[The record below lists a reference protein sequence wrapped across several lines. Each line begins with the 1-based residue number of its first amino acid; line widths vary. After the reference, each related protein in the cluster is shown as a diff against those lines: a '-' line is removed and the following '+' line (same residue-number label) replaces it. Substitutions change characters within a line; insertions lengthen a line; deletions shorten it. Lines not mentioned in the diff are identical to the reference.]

1 MPTTDFFSGPGFE
14 PEDVPVKKTSPAQQP
29 VEKQPADDEP
39 FAGMQKLDFDFLG
52 GDDPA
57 VPGETD
63 PGDPFDDF
71 SFQRPAAPARPAQ
84 PARPAP
90 FVFDEEPAPAPF
102 SGVPETRITPAA
114 SASLGGTDDAP
125 VRPVSPAQAAPKA
138 APFVFDF
145 DDAPVE
151 RPASRTAASAA
162 PSGEAAF
169 DFSIPEEKPAP
180 APAATPLDGYA
191 PLSLDFLDDAEPIA
205 AVPPAA
211 PAAVKPVEPP
221 RPAQPAPKAAP
232 FVFDFDDA
240 PVERPASRTAAS
252 AVPSGEAA
260 FDFGILEEKPARPA
274 PASAAAPLD
283 GYTPLPLDILDD
295 AEPVAAVPPAA
306 PAAVKPAEPP
316 RPAQPAPKAAP
327 FVFDFDDAPVERP
340 ASRTAAS
347 AVPSGEA
354 AFDFGILEEKPARPA
369 PASAAAPLD
378 GYTPLPR
385 DILDDAKPVA
395 AVPPAA
401 PAAVK
406 PAEPPRSAEP
416 VPKAAPFVFDFD
428 DAPVERPASRPGQP
442 GSTASPL
449 YSAADAPTV
458 AFTPAALQADAPTT
472 AFTPVKSDAPAPAA
486 APQPAPPKMAAQPAP
501 AARAARMA
509 KEKDIGAAV
518 FSALVAD
525 DDVPPAPAVPP
536 ASGGEELRPSGW
548 PAATPR
554 PANAPRTPRPINWH
568 APVSPT
574 QRPAPPPAQAPQP
587 PAAETPLDFDF
598 EGAQPFDLFDDVP
611 QSGYTAPQ
619 ETDQAFPDL
628 YDRDPE
634 EAEPAPRAPQ
644 RRTRTGGG
652 SGSGGGRPPRR
663 STGTA
668 RRGIPNKTIFAW
680 AGIVLIALL
689 IILYF
694 VFFGGKDGDVAP
706 GISGSVPSSTS
717 QPADSTPPD
726 ASSAAPVETIPRDE
740 WYMVLANRS
749 SVLPGDFTVAETA
762 TVGEA
767 VIDARIAE
775 ALRQRVND
783 AAAAGVKLKPT
794 NGYRSIAR
802 QQELWDARVKTLME
816 GGLSQADAE
825 TKAIDYTSAPGTS
838 DHNTGLGLD
847 IVSEDHPAK
856 DAGFAETAAAQWLAE
871 HAADYGFILR
881 YPSDKTEATGM
892 DYEPWHYRYVGS
904 EQAHKIKESGLCLE
918 EYLAQ

>member
-71 SFQRPAAPARPAQ
+71 SFQRPAAPAGPAQ

-162 PSGEAAF
+162 PSGEAVF
-169 DFSIPEEKPAP
+169 DFGIPEEKPAP

-295 AEPVAAVPPAA
+295 A
-306 PAAVKPAEPP
+306 
-316 RPAQPAPKAAP
+316 
-327 FVFDFDDAPVERP
+327 
-340 ASRTAAS
+340 
-347 AVPSGEA
+347 
-354 AFDFGILEEKPARPA
+354 
-369 PASAAAPLD
+369 
-378 GYTPLPR
+378 
-385 DILDDAKPVA
+385 KPVA

-472 AFTPVKSDAPAPAA
+472 AFTPVKPDAPAPAA

-568 APVSPT
+568 APVSPA
-574 QRPAPPPAQAPQP
+574 QRPAPAPARPAPPPAQAPQP

-652 SGSGGGRPPRR
+652 SGSGGGRPPCR

-706 GISGSVPSSTS
+706 GTSGSVPSSTS

-767 VIDARIAE
+767 VVDARIAE
-775 ALRQRVND
+775 ALRQMVND

>member
-71 SFQRPAAPARPAQ
+71 SFQRPAAPAGPAQ

-169 DFSIPEEKPAP
+169 DFGIPEEKPAP
-180 APAATPLDGYA
+180 APAAAPLDGYA

-295 AEPVAAVPPAA
+295 A
-306 PAAVKPAEPP
+306 
-316 RPAQPAPKAAP
+316 
-327 FVFDFDDAPVERP
+327 
-340 ASRTAAS
+340 
-347 AVPSGEA
+347 
-354 AFDFGILEEKPARPA
+354 
-369 PASAAAPLD
+369 
-378 GYTPLPR
+378 
-385 DILDDAKPVA
+385 KPVA

-472 AFTPVKSDAPAPAA
+472 AFTPVKPDAPAPAV

-568 APVSPT
+568 APVSPA
-574 QRPAPPPAQAPQP
+574 QRPAPAPARPAPPPAQAPQP

-706 GISGSVPSSTS
+706 GTSGSVPSSTS

-767 VIDARIAE
+767 VVDARIAE
-775 ALRQRVND
+775 ALRQMVND

>member
-71 SFQRPAAPARPAQ
+71 SFQRPAAPAGPAQ

-162 PSGEAAF
+162 PSEEAVF
-169 DFSIPEEKPAP
+169 DFGIPEEKPAP
-180 APAATPLDGYA
+180 APAAAPLDGYA

-232 FVFDFDDA
+232 FVFDFDDS

-283 GYTPLPLDILDD
+283 GYTPLPL
-295 AEPVAAVPPAA
+295 
-306 PAAVKPAEPP
+306 
-316 RPAQPAPKAAP
+316 
-327 FVFDFDDAPVERP
+327 
-340 ASRTAAS
+340 
-347 AVPSGEA
+347 
-354 AFDFGILEEKPARPA
+354 
-369 PASAAAPLD
+369 
-378 GYTPLPR
+378 

-472 AFTPVKSDAPAPAA
+472 AFTPVKPDAPAPAA

-568 APVSPT
+568 APVSPA
-574 QRPAPPPAQAPQP
+574 QRPAPAPARPAPPPAQAPQP

-634 EAEPAPRAPQ
+634 EAEPASRAPQ

-706 GISGSVPSSTS
+706 GTSGSVPSSTS

-767 VIDARIAE
+767 VVDARIAE
-775 ALRQRVND
+775 ALRQMVND

>member
-71 SFQRPAAPARPAQ
+71 SFQRPAAPAGPAQ

-162 PSGEAAF
+162 PSGEAVF
-169 DFSIPEEKPAP
+169 DFGIPEEKPAP
-180 APAATPLDGYA
+180 APAAAPLDGYA

-295 AEPVAAVPPAA
+295 A
-306 PAAVKPAEPP
+306 
-316 RPAQPAPKAAP
+316 
-327 FVFDFDDAPVERP
+327 
-340 ASRTAAS
+340 
-347 AVPSGEA
+347 
-354 AFDFGILEEKPARPA
+354 
-369 PASAAAPLD
+369 
-378 GYTPLPR
+378 
-385 DILDDAKPVA
+385 KPVA

-472 AFTPVKSDAPAPAA
+472 AFTPVKPDAPAPAA
-486 APQPAPPKMAAQPAP
+486 APQPAPPKMVAQPAP

-568 APVSPT
+568 APVSPA
-574 QRPAPPPAQAPQP
+574 QRPAPAPARPAPPPAQAPQP

-652 SGSGGGRPPRR
+652 SGSGGGRPPCR

-706 GISGSVPSSTS
+706 GTSGSVPSSTS

-767 VIDARIAE
+767 VVDARIAE
-775 ALRQRVND
+775 ALRQMVND

>member
-71 SFQRPAAPARPAQ
+71 SFQRPAAPAGPAQ

-169 DFSIPEEKPAP
+169 DFGIPEEKPAP
-180 APAATPLDGYA
+180 APAAAPLDGYA

-295 AEPVAAVPPAA
+295 A
-306 PAAVKPAEPP
+306 
-316 RPAQPAPKAAP
+316 
-327 FVFDFDDAPVERP
+327 
-340 ASRTAAS
+340 
-347 AVPSGEA
+347 
-354 AFDFGILEEKPARPA
+354 
-369 PASAAAPLD
+369 
-378 GYTPLPR
+378 
-385 DILDDAKPVA
+385 KPVA

-472 AFTPVKSDAPAPAA
+472 AFTPVKPDAPAPAA

-568 APVSPT
+568 APVSPA
-574 QRPAPPPAQAPQP
+574 QRPAPAPARPAPPPAQAPQP

-619 ETDQAFPDL
+619 EADPAFPDL

-706 GISGSVPSSTS
+706 GTSGSVPSSTS

-767 VIDARIAE
+767 VVDARIAE
-775 ALRQRVND
+775 ALRQMVND

>member
-71 SFQRPAAPARPAQ
+71 SFQRPAAPAGPAQ

-162 PSGEAAF
+162 PSEEAVF
-169 DFSIPEEKPAP
+169 DFGIPEEKPAP
-180 APAATPLDGYA
+180 APAAAPLDGYA

-295 AEPVAAVPPAA
+295 AE
-306 PAAVKPAEPP
+306 
-316 RPAQPAPKAAP
+316 
-327 FVFDFDDAPVERP
+327 
-340 ASRTAAS
+340 
-347 AVPSGEA
+347 
-354 AFDFGILEEKPARPA
+354 
-369 PASAAAPLD
+369 
-378 GYTPLPR
+378 
-385 DILDDAKPVA
+385 PVA

-568 APVSPT
+568 APVSPA
-574 QRPAPPPAQAPQP
+574 QRPAPAPARPAPPPAQAPQP

-706 GISGSVPSSTS
+706 GTSGSVPSSTS

-775 ALRQRVND
+775 ALRQMVND
-783 AAAAGVKLKPT
+783 AAATGVKLKPT

>member
-71 SFQRPAAPARPAQ
+71 SFQRPAAPAGPAQ

-145 DDAPVE
+145 DDAPVD

-162 PSGEAAF
+162 PSGEAVF
-169 DFSIPEEKPAP
+169 DFGILEEKPAP

-295 AEPVAAVPPAA
+295 A
-306 PAAVKPAEPP
+306 
-316 RPAQPAPKAAP
+316 
-327 FVFDFDDAPVERP
+327 
-340 ASRTAAS
+340 
-347 AVPSGEA
+347 
-354 AFDFGILEEKPARPA
+354 
-369 PASAAAPLD
+369 
-378 GYTPLPR
+378 
-385 DILDDAKPVA
+385 KPVA

-472 AFTPVKSDAPAPAA
+472 AFTPVKPDAPAPAA

-568 APVSPT
+568 APVSPA
-574 QRPAPPPAQAPQP
+574 QRPAPAPARPAPPPAQAPQP

-634 EAEPAPRAPQ
+634 EAEPASRAPQ

-706 GISGSVPSSTS
+706 GTSGSVPSSTS

-767 VIDARIAE
+767 VVDARIAE
-775 ALRQRVND
+775 ALRQMVND

>member
-71 SFQRPAAPARPAQ
+71 SFQRPAAPAGPAQ

-162 PSGEAAF
+162 PSEEAVF
-169 DFSIPEEKPAP
+169 DFGIPEEKPAP
-180 APAATPLDGYA
+180 APAAAPLDGYA

-283 GYTPLPLDILDD
+283 GYTPLPL
-295 AEPVAAVPPAA
+295 
-306 PAAVKPAEPP
+306 
-316 RPAQPAPKAAP
+316 
-327 FVFDFDDAPVERP
+327 
-340 ASRTAAS
+340 
-347 AVPSGEA
+347 
-354 AFDFGILEEKPARPA
+354 
-369 PASAAAPLD
+369 
-378 GYTPLPR
+378 

-568 APVSPT
+568 APVSPA
-574 QRPAPPPAQAPQP
+574 QRPAPAPARPAPPPAQAPQP

-706 GISGSVPSSTS
+706 GTSGSVPSSTS

-767 VIDARIAE
+767 VVDARIAE
-775 ALRQRVND
+775 ALRQMVND
-783 AAAAGVKLKPT
+783 AAATGVKLKPT

>member
-71 SFQRPAAPARPAQ
+71 SFQRPAAPAGPAQ

-169 DFSIPEEKPAP
+169 DFGIPEEKPAP
-180 APAATPLDGYA
+180 APAAAPLDGYA

-295 AEPVAAVPPAA
+295 A
-306 PAAVKPAEPP
+306 
-316 RPAQPAPKAAP
+316 
-327 FVFDFDDAPVERP
+327 
-340 ASRTAAS
+340 
-347 AVPSGEA
+347 
-354 AFDFGILEEKPARPA
+354 
-369 PASAAAPLD
+369 
-378 GYTPLPR
+378 
-385 DILDDAKPVA
+385 KPVA

-472 AFTPVKSDAPAPAA
+472 AFTPVKPDAPAPAV

-568 APVSPT
+568 APVSPA
-574 QRPAPPPAQAPQP
+574 QRPAPAPARPAPPPAQAPQP

-706 GISGSVPSSTS
+706 GTSGSVPSSTS

-767 VIDARIAE
+767 VVDARIAE
-775 ALRQRVND
+775 ALRQMVND

-881 YPSDKTEATGM
+881 YPSDKTEASGM

>member
-71 SFQRPAAPARPAQ
+71 SFQRPAAPAGPAQ

-162 PSGEAAF
+162 PSGEAVF
-169 DFSIPEEKPAP
+169 DFGIPEEKPAP
-180 APAATPLDGYA
+180 APAAAPLDGYA

-316 RPAQPAPKAAP
+316 R
-327 FVFDFDDAPVERP
+327 
-340 ASRTAAS
+340 
-347 AVPSGEA
+347 
-354 AFDFGILEEKPARPA
+354 
-369 PASAAAPLD
+369 
-378 GYTPLPR
+378 
-385 DILDDAKPVA
+385 
-395 AVPPAA
+395 
-401 PAAVK
+401 
-406 PAEPPRSAEP
+406 SAEP

-501 AARAARMA
+501 AARAARME

-574 QRPAPPPAQAPQP
+574 QRPAPAPARPAPPPAQEPQP

-619 ETDQAFPDL
+619 EADPAFPDL

-775 ALRQRVND
+775 ALRQMVND
-783 AAAAGVKLKPT
+783 AAATGVKLKPT

>member
-151 RPASRTAASAA
+151 RPASRTAASA
-162 PSGEAAF
+162 
-169 DFSIPEEKPAP
+169 
-180 APAATPLDGYA
+180 
-191 PLSLDFLDDAEPIA
+191 
-205 AVPPAA
+205 
-211 PAAVKPVEPP
+211 
-221 RPAQPAPKAAP
+221 
-232 FVFDFDDA
+232 
-240 PVERPASRTAAS
+240 
-252 AVPSGEAA
+252 VPSGEAA

-295 AEPVAAVPPAA
+295 A
-306 PAAVKPAEPP
+306 
-316 RPAQPAPKAAP
+316 
-327 FVFDFDDAPVERP
+327 
-340 ASRTAAS
+340 
-347 AVPSGEA
+347 
-354 AFDFGILEEKPARPA
+354 
-369 PASAAAPLD
+369 
-378 GYTPLPR
+378 
-385 DILDDAKPVA
+385 KPVA

-416 VPKAAPFVFDFD
+416 VPKAVPFVFDFD
-428 DAPVERPASRPGQP
+428 DAPVERPASRLGQP

-472 AFTPVKSDAPAPAA
+472 AFTPVKPDAPAPAA

-568 APVSPT
+568 APVSPA
-574 QRPAPPPAQAPQP
+574 QRPAPAPARPAPPPAQEPQP

-619 ETDQAFPDL
+619 EADPAFPDL

-767 VIDARIAE
+767 VVDARIAE
-775 ALRQRVND
+775 ALRQMVND

>member
-71 SFQRPAAPARPAQ
+71 SFQRPAAPAGPAQ

-162 PSGEAAF
+162 PSGEAVF
-169 DFSIPEEKPAP
+169 DFGIPEEKPAP

-295 AEPVAAVPPAA
+295 A
-306 PAAVKPAEPP
+306 
-316 RPAQPAPKAAP
+316 
-327 FVFDFDDAPVERP
+327 
-340 ASRTAAS
+340 
-347 AVPSGEA
+347 
-354 AFDFGILEEKPARPA
+354 
-369 PASAAAPLD
+369 
-378 GYTPLPR
+378 
-385 DILDDAKPVA
+385 KPVA

-472 AFTPVKSDAPAPAA
+472 SFTPVKPDAPAPAA

-574 QRPAPPPAQAPQP
+574 QRPAPAPARPAPPPAQEPQP

-619 ETDQAFPDL
+619 EADPAFPDL

-767 VIDARIAE
+767 VVDARIAE
-775 ALRQRVND
+775 ALRQMVND
-783 AAAAGVKLKPT
+783 AAATGVKLKPT

>member
-71 SFQRPAAPARPAQ
+71 SFQRPAAPAGPAQ

-162 PSGEAAF
+162 PSGEAVF
-169 DFSIPEEKPAP
+169 DFGILEEKPAP
-180 APAATPLDGYA
+180 APAAAPLDGYA

-295 AEPVAAVPPAA
+295 A
-306 PAAVKPAEPP
+306 
-316 RPAQPAPKAAP
+316 
-327 FVFDFDDAPVERP
+327 
-340 ASRTAAS
+340 
-347 AVPSGEA
+347 
-354 AFDFGILEEKPARPA
+354 
-369 PASAAAPLD
+369 
-378 GYTPLPR
+378 
-385 DILDDAKPVA
+385 KPVA

-472 AFTPVKSDAPAPAA
+472 AFTPVKPDAPAPAA

-568 APVSPT
+568 APVSPA
-574 QRPAPPPAQAPQP
+574 QRPAPAPARPAPPPAQAPQP

-619 ETDQAFPDL
+619 EADPAFPDL

-706 GISGSVPSSTS
+706 GTSGSVPSSTS

-767 VIDARIAE
+767 VVDARIAE
-775 ALRQRVND
+775 ALRQMVND

>member
-71 SFQRPAAPARPAQ
+71 SFQRPAAPAGPAQ

-169 DFSIPEEKPAP
+169 DFGIPEEKPAP

-295 AEPVAAVPPAA
+295 A
-306 PAAVKPAEPP
+306 
-316 RPAQPAPKAAP
+316 
-327 FVFDFDDAPVERP
+327 
-340 ASRTAAS
+340 
-347 AVPSGEA
+347 
-354 AFDFGILEEKPARPA
+354 
-369 PASAAAPLD
+369 
-378 GYTPLPR
+378 
-385 DILDDAKPVA
+385 KPVA

-472 AFTPVKSDAPAPAA
+472 AFTPVKPDAPAPAA

-568 APVSPT
+568 APVSPA
-574 QRPAPPPAQAPQP
+574 QRPAPAPARPAPPPAQAPQP

-628 YDRDPE
+628 YDQDPE

-706 GISGSVPSSTS
+706 GTSGSVPSSTS

-767 VIDARIAE
+767 VVDARIAE
-775 ALRQRVND
+775 ALRQMVND

>member
-71 SFQRPAAPARPAQ
+71 SFQRPAAPAGPAQ

-162 PSGEAAF
+162 PSGEAVF
-169 DFSIPEEKPAP
+169 DFGIPEEKPAP
-180 APAATPLDGYA
+180 APAAAPLDGYA

-295 AEPVAAVPPAA
+295 A
-306 PAAVKPAEPP
+306 
-316 RPAQPAPKAAP
+316 
-327 FVFDFDDAPVERP
+327 
-340 ASRTAAS
+340 
-347 AVPSGEA
+347 
-354 AFDFGILEEKPARPA
+354 
-369 PASAAAPLD
+369 
-378 GYTPLPR
+378 
-385 DILDDAKPVA
+385 KPVA

-472 AFTPVKSDAPAPAA
+472 AFTPVKPDAPAPAV

-568 APVSPT
+568 APVSPA
-574 QRPAPPPAQAPQP
+574 QRPAPAPARPAPPPAQAPQP

-619 ETDQAFPDL
+619 EADPAFPDL

-767 VIDARIAE
+767 VVDARIAE
-775 ALRQRVND
+775 ALRQMVND
-783 AAAAGVKLKPT
+783 AAATGVKLKPT

>member
-71 SFQRPAAPARPAQ
+71 SFQRPAAPAGPAQ

-162 PSGEAAF
+162 PSEEAVF
-169 DFSIPEEKPAP
+169 DFGIPEEKPAP
-180 APAATPLDGYA
+180 APAAAPLDGYA

-295 AEPVAAVPPAA
+295 A
-306 PAAVKPAEPP
+306 
-316 RPAQPAPKAAP
+316 
-327 FVFDFDDAPVERP
+327 
-340 ASRTAAS
+340 
-347 AVPSGEA
+347 
-354 AFDFGILEEKPARPA
+354 
-369 PASAAAPLD
+369 
-378 GYTPLPR
+378 
-385 DILDDAKPVA
+385 KPVA

-472 AFTPVKSDAPAPAA
+472 AFTPVKPDAPAPAV

-568 APVSPT
+568 APVSPA
-574 QRPAPPPAQAPQP
+574 QRPAPAPARPAPPPAQAPQP

-706 GISGSVPSSTS
+706 GTSGSVPSSTS

-767 VIDARIAE
+767 VVDARIAE
-775 ALRQRVND
+775 ALRQMVND

-904 EQAHKIKESGLCLE
+904 EQAHKIKESGLCFE

>member
-162 PSGEAAF
+162 PSGEAVF
-169 DFSIPEEKPAP
+169 DFGILEEKPAP

-295 AEPVAAVPPAA
+295 A
-306 PAAVKPAEPP
+306 
-316 RPAQPAPKAAP
+316 
-327 FVFDFDDAPVERP
+327 
-340 ASRTAAS
+340 
-347 AVPSGEA
+347 
-354 AFDFGILEEKPARPA
+354 
-369 PASAAAPLD
+369 
-378 GYTPLPR
+378 
-385 DILDDAKPVA
+385 KPVA

-472 AFTPVKSDAPAPAA
+472 AFTPVKPDAPAPAA

-568 APVSPT
+568 APVSPA
-574 QRPAPPPAQAPQP
+574 QRPAPAPARPAPPPAQAPQP

-706 GISGSVPSSTS
+706 GTSGSVPSSTS

-767 VIDARIAE
+767 VVDARIAE
-775 ALRQRVND
+775 ALRQMVND
-783 AAAAGVKLKPT
+783 AAAASVKLKPT

>member
-162 PSGEAAF
+162 PSEEAVF
-169 DFSIPEEKPAP
+169 DFGIPEEKPAP

-295 AEPVAAVPPAA
+295 A
-306 PAAVKPAEPP
+306 
-316 RPAQPAPKAAP
+316 
-327 FVFDFDDAPVERP
+327 
-340 ASRTAAS
+340 
-347 AVPSGEA
+347 
-354 AFDFGILEEKPARPA
+354 
-369 PASAAAPLD
+369 
-378 GYTPLPR
+378 
-385 DILDDAKPVA
+385 KPVA

-472 AFTPVKSDAPAPAA
+472 AFTPVKPDAPAPAA

-568 APVSPT
+568 APVSPA
-574 QRPAPPPAQAPQP
+574 QRPAPAPARPAPPPAQAPQP

-619 ETDQAFPDL
+619 EADPAFPDL

-694 VFFGGKDGDVAP
+694 VFLGGKDGDVAP
-706 GISGSVPSSTS
+706 GTSGSVPSSTS

-767 VIDARIAE
+767 VVDARIAE
-775 ALRQRVND
+775 ALRQMVND

>member
-162 PSGEAAF
+162 PSEEAVF
-169 DFSIPEEKPAP
+169 DFGIPEEKPAP
-180 APAATPLDGYA
+180 APAAAPLDGYA

-295 AEPVAAVPPAA
+295 A
-306 PAAVKPAEPP
+306 
-316 RPAQPAPKAAP
+316 
-327 FVFDFDDAPVERP
+327 
-340 ASRTAAS
+340 
-347 AVPSGEA
+347 
-354 AFDFGILEEKPARPA
+354 
-369 PASAAAPLD
+369 
-378 GYTPLPR
+378 
-385 DILDDAKPVA
+385 KPVA

-428 DAPVERPASRPGQP
+428 DAPVERPASRLGQP

-568 APVSPT
+568 APVSPA
-574 QRPAPPPAQAPQP
+574 QRPAPAPARPAPPPAQAPQP

-634 EAEPAPRAPQ
+634 EAEPASRAPQ

-706 GISGSVPSSTS
+706 GTSGSVPSSTS

-767 VIDARIAE
+767 VVDARIAE
-775 ALRQRVND
+775 ALRQMVND

>member
-1 MPTTDFFSGPGFE
+1 M
-14 PEDVPVKKTSPAQQP
+14 
-29 VEKQPADDEP
+29 
-39 FAGMQKLDFDFLG
+39 
-52 GDDPA
+52 
-57 VPGETD
+57 
-63 PGDPFDDF
+63 
-71 SFQRPAAPARPAQ
+71 
-84 PARPAP
+84 
-90 FVFDEEPAPAPF
+90 FDEEPAPAPF

-162 PSGEAAF
+162 PSEEAVF
-169 DFSIPEEKPAP
+169 DFGIPEEKPAP
-180 APAATPLDGYA
+180 APAAAPLDGYA

-295 AEPVAAVPPAA
+295 A
-306 PAAVKPAEPP
+306 
-316 RPAQPAPKAAP
+316 
-327 FVFDFDDAPVERP
+327 
-340 ASRTAAS
+340 
-347 AVPSGEA
+347 
-354 AFDFGILEEKPARPA
+354 
-369 PASAAAPLD
+369 
-378 GYTPLPR
+378 
-385 DILDDAKPVA
+385 KPVA

-472 AFTPVKSDAPAPAA
+472 AFTPVKPDAPAPAA

-568 APVSPT
+568 APVSG
-574 QRPAPPPAQAPQP
+574 PASCTCACPACT
-587 PAAETPLDFDF
+587 AA
-598 EGAQPFDLFDDVP
+598 GAGR
-611 QSGYTAPQ
+611 S
-619 ETDQAFPDL
+619 
-628 YDRDPE
+628 
-634 EAEPAPRAPQ
+634 PRQ
-644 RRTRTGGG
+644 RR
-652 SGSGGGRPPRR
+652 RR
-663 STGTA
+663 
-668 RRGIPNKTIFAW
+668 
-680 AGIVLIALL
+680 
-689 IILYF
+689 
-694 VFFGGKDGDVAP
+694 
-706 GISGSVPSSTS
+706 
-717 QPADSTPPD
+717 
-726 ASSAAPVETIPRDE
+726 
-740 WYMVLANRS
+740 
-749 SVLPGDFTVAETA
+749 
-762 TVGEA
+762 
-767 VIDARIAE
+767 
-775 ALRQRVND
+775 
-783 AAAAGVKLKPT
+783 
-794 NGYRSIAR
+794 
-802 QQELWDARVKTLME
+802 
-816 GGLSQADAE
+816 
-825 TKAIDYTSAPGTS
+825 
-838 DHNTGLGLD
+838 
-847 IVSEDHPAK
+847 
-856 DAGFAETAAAQWLAE
+856 
-871 HAADYGFILR
+871 
-881 YPSDKTEATGM
+881 
-892 DYEPWHYRYVGS
+892 
-904 EQAHKIKESGLCLE
+904 
-918 EYLAQ
+918 

>member
-84 PARPAP
+84 PARP
-90 FVFDEEPAPAPF
+90 
-102 SGVPETRITPAA
+102 
-114 SASLGGTDDAP
+114 
-125 VRPVSPAQAAPKA
+125 

-283 GYTPLPLDILDD
+283 GYTPLPL
-295 AEPVAAVPPAA
+295 
-306 PAAVKPAEPP
+306 
-316 RPAQPAPKAAP
+316 
-327 FVFDFDDAPVERP
+327 
-340 ASRTAAS
+340 
-347 AVPSGEA
+347 
-354 AFDFGILEEKPARPA
+354 
-369 PASAAAPLD
+369 
-378 GYTPLPR
+378 

-574 QRPAPPPAQAPQP
+574 QRPAPAPARPAPPPAQAPQP

-706 GISGSVPSSTS
+706 GTSGSVPSSTS

-767 VIDARIAE
+767 VVDARIAE
-775 ALRQRVND
+775 ALRQMVND

-904 EQAHKIKESGLCLE
+904 EQAHKIKEKMCIRDRSSPRAGWT
-918 EYLAQ
+918 

>member
-71 SFQRPAAPARPAQ
+71 SFQRPAGPAQ

-169 DFSIPEEKPAP
+169 DFGIPEEKPAP
-180 APAATPLDGYA
+180 APAAAPLDGYA

-295 AEPVAAVPPAA
+295 A
-306 PAAVKPAEPP
+306 
-316 RPAQPAPKAAP
+316 
-327 FVFDFDDAPVERP
+327 
-340 ASRTAAS
+340 
-347 AVPSGEA
+347 
-354 AFDFGILEEKPARPA
+354 
-369 PASAAAPLD
+369 
-378 GYTPLPR
+378 
-385 DILDDAKPVA
+385 KPVA

-472 AFTPVKSDAPAPAA
+472 AFTPVKPDAPAPAA

-568 APVSPT
+568 APVSPA
-574 QRPAPPPAQAPQP
+574 QRPAPAPARPAPPPAQAPQP

-767 VIDARIAE
+767 VVDARIAE
-775 ALRQRVND
+775 ALRQMVND

>member
-1 MPTTDFFSGPGFE
+1 M
-14 PEDVPVKKTSPAQQP
+14 
-29 VEKQPADDEP
+29 
-39 FAGMQKLDFDFLG
+39 FDFG
-52 GDDPA
+52 
-57 VPGETD
+57 
-63 PGDPFDDF
+63 
-71 SFQRPAAPARPAQ
+71 
-84 PARPAP
+84 
-90 FVFDEEPAPAPF
+90 
-102 SGVPETRITPAA
+102 
-114 SASLGGTDDAP
+114 
-125 VRPVSPAQAAPKA
+125 
-138 APFVFDF
+138 
-145 DDAPVE
+145 
-151 RPASRTAASAA
+151 
-162 PSGEAAF
+162 
-169 DFSIPEEKPAP
+169 IPEEKPAP
-180 APAATPLDGYA
+180 APAAAPLDGYA

-295 AEPVAAVPPAA
+295 A
-306 PAAVKPAEPP
+306 
-316 RPAQPAPKAAP
+316 
-327 FVFDFDDAPVERP
+327 
-340 ASRTAAS
+340 
-347 AVPSGEA
+347 
-354 AFDFGILEEKPARPA
+354 
-369 PASAAAPLD
+369 
-378 GYTPLPR
+378 
-385 DILDDAKPVA
+385 KPVA

-472 AFTPVKSDAPAPAA
+472 AFTPVKPDAPAPAA

-568 APVSPT
+568 APVSPA
-574 QRPAPPPAQAPQP
+574 QRPAPAPARPAPPPAQAPQP

-619 ETDQAFPDL
+619 EADPAFPDL

-706 GISGSVPSSTS
+706 GTSGSVPSSTS

-749 SVLPGDFTVAETA
+749 SV
-762 TVGEA
+762 
-767 VIDARIAE
+767 R
-775 ALRQRVND
+775 RR
-783 AAAAGVKLKPT
+783 
-794 NGYRSIAR
+794 
-802 QQELWDARVKTLME
+802 
-816 GGLSQADAE
+816 
-825 TKAIDYTSAPGTS
+825 
-838 DHNTGLGLD
+838 
-847 IVSEDHPAK
+847 
-856 DAGFAETAAAQWLAE
+856 
-871 HAADYGFILR
+871 
-881 YPSDKTEATGM
+881 
-892 DYEPWHYRYVGS
+892 PWER
-904 EQAHKIKESGLCLE
+904 L
-918 EYLAQ
+918 

>member
-71 SFQRPAAPARPAQ
+71 SFQRPAAPAGPAQ

-162 PSGEAAF
+162 PSGEAVF
-169 DFSIPEEKPAP
+169 DFGILEEKPAP
-180 APAATPLDGYA
+180 APAATPLDDYA

-295 AEPVAAVPPAA
+295 A
-306 PAAVKPAEPP
+306 
-316 RPAQPAPKAAP
+316 
-327 FVFDFDDAPVERP
+327 
-340 ASRTAAS
+340 
-347 AVPSGEA
+347 
-354 AFDFGILEEKPARPA
+354 
-369 PASAAAPLD
+369 
-378 GYTPLPR
+378 
-385 DILDDAKPVA
+385 KPVA

-472 AFTPVKSDAPAPAA
+472 AFTPVKPDAPAPAA

-568 APVSPT
+568 APVSPA
-574 QRPAPPPAQAPQP
+574 QRPAPAPARPAPPPAQAPQP

-706 GISGSVPSSTS
+706 GTSGSVPSSTS

-767 VIDARIAE
+767 VVDARIAE
-775 ALRQRVND
+775 ALRQMVND

>member
-71 SFQRPAAPARPAQ
+71 SFQRPAAPAGPAQ

-162 PSGEAAF
+162 PSGEAVF
-169 DFSIPEEKPAP
+169 DFGILEEKPAP
-180 APAATPLDGYA
+180 APAAAPLDGYA

-274 PASAAAPLD
+274 LASAAAPLD
-283 GYTPLPLDILDD
+283 GYTPLPL
-295 AEPVAAVPPAA
+295 
-306 PAAVKPAEPP
+306 
-316 RPAQPAPKAAP
+316 
-327 FVFDFDDAPVERP
+327 
-340 ASRTAAS
+340 
-347 AVPSGEA
+347 
-354 AFDFGILEEKPARPA
+354 
-369 PASAAAPLD
+369 
-378 GYTPLPR
+378 

-472 AFTPVKSDAPAPAA
+472 AFTPVKPDAPAPAA

-568 APVSPT
+568 APVSPA
-574 QRPAPPPAQAPQP
+574 QRPAPAPARPASPPAQAPQP

-628 YDRDPE
+628 YDQDPE

-706 GISGSVPSSTS
+706 GTSGSVPSSTS

-767 VIDARIAE
+767 VVDARIAE
-775 ALRQRVND
+775 ALRQMVND

>member
-71 SFQRPAAPARPAQ
+71 SFQRPAAPAGPAQ

-162 PSGEAAF
+162 PSGEAVF
-169 DFSIPEEKPAP
+169 DFGIPEEKPAP

-283 GYTPLPLDILDD
+283 GYTPLPL
-295 AEPVAAVPPAA
+295 
-306 PAAVKPAEPP
+306 
-316 RPAQPAPKAAP
+316 
-327 FVFDFDDAPVERP
+327 
-340 ASRTAAS
+340 
-347 AVPSGEA
+347 
-354 AFDFGILEEKPARPA
+354 
-369 PASAAAPLD
+369 
-378 GYTPLPR
+378 

-574 QRPAPPPAQAPQP
+574 QRPAPAPARPAPPPAQEPQP

-619 ETDQAFPDL
+619 EADPAFPDL

-634 EAEPAPRAPQ
+634 ETEPAPRAPQ

-680 AGIVLIALL
+680 AGSVLIALL

-706 GISGSVPSSTS
+706 GTSGSVPSSTS

-767 VIDARIAE
+767 VVDARIAE
-775 ALRQRVND
+775 ALRQMVND
-783 AAAAGVKLKPT
+783 AAATGVKLKPT

>member
-71 SFQRPAAPARPAQ
+71 SFQRPAAPAGPAQ

-162 PSGEAAF
+162 PSGEAVF
-169 DFSIPEEKPAP
+169 DFGIPEEKPAP

-283 GYTPLPLDILDD
+283 GYTPLPL
-295 AEPVAAVPPAA
+295 
-306 PAAVKPAEPP
+306 
-316 RPAQPAPKAAP
+316 
-327 FVFDFDDAPVERP
+327 
-340 ASRTAAS
+340 
-347 AVPSGEA
+347 
-354 AFDFGILEEKPARPA
+354 
-369 PASAAAPLD
+369 
-378 GYTPLPR
+378 

-536 ASGGEELRPSGW
+536 ASGGDELRPSGW

-574 QRPAPPPAQAPQP
+574 QRPAPAPARPAPPPAQEPQP

-619 ETDQAFPDL
+619 EADPAFPDL

-634 EAEPAPRAPQ
+634 ETEPAPRAPQ

-706 GISGSVPSSTS
+706 GTSGSVPSSTS

-767 VIDARIAE
+767 VVDARIAE
-775 ALRQRVND
+775 ALRQMVND
-783 AAAAGVKLKPT
+783 AAATGVKLKPT

>member
-71 SFQRPAAPARPAQ
+71 SFQRPAAPAGPAQ

-151 RPASRTAASAA
+151 RPASRTAASA
-162 PSGEAAF
+162 
-169 DFSIPEEKPAP
+169 
-180 APAATPLDGYA
+180 
-191 PLSLDFLDDAEPIA
+191 
-205 AVPPAA
+205 
-211 PAAVKPVEPP
+211 
-221 RPAQPAPKAAP
+221 
-232 FVFDFDDA
+232 
-240 PVERPASRTAAS
+240 
-252 AVPSGEAA
+252 VPSGEAA

-283 GYTPLPLDILDD
+283 GYTPLPL
-295 AEPVAAVPPAA
+295 
-306 PAAVKPAEPP
+306 
-316 RPAQPAPKAAP
+316 
-327 FVFDFDDAPVERP
+327 
-340 ASRTAAS
+340 
-347 AVPSGEA
+347 
-354 AFDFGILEEKPARPA
+354 
-369 PASAAAPLD
+369 
-378 GYTPLPR
+378 

-472 AFTPVKSDAPAPAA
+472 AFTPVKPDAPAPAV

-568 APVSPT
+568 APVSPA
-574 QRPAPPPAQAPQP
+574 QRPAPAPARPAPPPAQAPQP

-628 YDRDPE
+628 YDQDPE

-706 GISGSVPSSTS
+706 GTSGSVPSSTS

-767 VIDARIAE
+767 VVDARIAE
-775 ALRQRVND
+775 ALRQMVND

-838 DHNTGLGLD
+838 DHNTGLG

>member
-71 SFQRPAAPARPAQ
+71 SFQRPAAPAGPAQ

-162 PSGEAAF
+162 PSGEAVF
-169 DFSIPEEKPAP
+169 DFGILEEKPAP
-180 APAATPLDGYA
+180 APAAAPLDGYA

-295 AEPVAAVPPAA
+295 A
-306 PAAVKPAEPP
+306 
-316 RPAQPAPKAAP
+316 
-327 FVFDFDDAPVERP
+327 
-340 ASRTAAS
+340 
-347 AVPSGEA
+347 
-354 AFDFGILEEKPARPA
+354 
-369 PASAAAPLD
+369 
-378 GYTPLPR
+378 
-385 DILDDAKPVA
+385 KPVA

-472 AFTPVKSDAPAPAA
+472 AFTPVKPDAPAPAA

-568 APVSPT
+568 APVSPA
-574 QRPAPPPAQAPQP
+574 QRPAPAPVRPAPPPAQAPQP

-628 YDRDPE
+628 YDQDPE

-706 GISGSVPSSTS
+706 GTSGSVPSSTS

-767 VIDARIAE
+767 VVDARIAE
-775 ALRQRVND
+775 ALRQMVND

>member
-71 SFQRPAAPARPAQ
+71 SFQRPAAPAGPAQ

-162 PSGEAAF
+162 PSGEAVF
-169 DFSIPEEKPAP
+169 DFGILEEKPAP

-283 GYTPLPLDILDD
+283 GYTPLPL
-295 AEPVAAVPPAA
+295 
-306 PAAVKPAEPP
+306 
-316 RPAQPAPKAAP
+316 
-327 FVFDFDDAPVERP
+327 
-340 ASRTAAS
+340 
-347 AVPSGEA
+347 
-354 AFDFGILEEKPARPA
+354 
-369 PASAAAPLD
+369 
-378 GYTPLPR
+378 

-568 APVSPT
+568 APVSPA
-574 QRPAPPPAQAPQP
+574 QRPAPAPARPAPPPAQAPQP

-619 ETDQAFPDL
+619 EADPAFPDL

-634 EAEPAPRAPQ
+634 EAEPASRAPQ

-706 GISGSVPSSTS
+706 GTSGSVPSSTS

-767 VIDARIAE
+767 VVDARIAE
-775 ALRQRVND
+775 ALRQMVND

>member
-71 SFQRPAAPARPAQ
+71 SFQRPAAPAGPAQ

-169 DFSIPEEKPAP
+169 DFGIPEEKPAP
-180 APAATPLDGYA
+180 APAAAPLDGYA

-295 AEPVAAVPPAA
+295 A
-306 PAAVKPAEPP
+306 
-316 RPAQPAPKAAP
+316 
-327 FVFDFDDAPVERP
+327 
-340 ASRTAAS
+340 
-347 AVPSGEA
+347 
-354 AFDFGILEEKPARPA
+354 
-369 PASAAAPLD
+369 
-378 GYTPLPR
+378 
-385 DILDDAKPVA
+385 KPVA

-472 AFTPVKSDAPAPAA
+472 AFTPVKPDAPAPAA

-568 APVSPT
+568 APVSPA
-574 QRPAPPPAQAPQP
+574 QRPAPAPARPAPPPAQAPQP

-634 EAEPAPRAPQ
+634 EAEPASRAPQ

-767 VIDARIAE
+767 VVDARIAE
-775 ALRQRVND
+775 ALRQMVND

>member
-29 VEKQPADDEP
+29 VEKQPADNEP

-71 SFQRPAAPARPAQ
+71 SFQRPAAPAGPAQ

-162 PSGEAAF
+162 PSGEAVF
-169 DFSIPEEKPAP
+169 DFGIPEEKPAS
-180 APAATPLDGYA
+180 APAAAPLDGYA

-295 AEPVAAVPPAA
+295 A
-306 PAAVKPAEPP
+306 
-316 RPAQPAPKAAP
+316 
-327 FVFDFDDAPVERP
+327 
-340 ASRTAAS
+340 
-347 AVPSGEA
+347 
-354 AFDFGILEEKPARPA
+354 
-369 PASAAAPLD
+369 
-378 GYTPLPR
+378 
-385 DILDDAKPVA
+385 KPVA

-472 AFTPVKSDAPAPAA
+472 SFTPVKPDAPAPAA

-568 APVSPT
+568 APVSPA
-574 QRPAPPPAQAPQP
+574 QRPAPAPARPAPPPAQEPQP

-619 ETDQAFPDL
+619 EADPAFPDL

-767 VIDARIAE
+767 VVDARIAE
-775 ALRQRVND
+775 ALRQMVND
-783 AAAAGVKLKPT
+783 AAATGVKLKPT

>member
-71 SFQRPAAPARPAQ
+71 SFQRPAAPAGPAQ

-114 SASLGGTDDAP
+114 SAPLGGTDDAP

-169 DFSIPEEKPAP
+169 DFGIPEEKPAP
-180 APAATPLDGYA
+180 APAAAPLDGYA

-295 AEPVAAVPPAA
+295 A
-306 PAAVKPAEPP
+306 
-316 RPAQPAPKAAP
+316 
-327 FVFDFDDAPVERP
+327 
-340 ASRTAAS
+340 
-347 AVPSGEA
+347 
-354 AFDFGILEEKPARPA
+354 
-369 PASAAAPLD
+369 
-378 GYTPLPR
+378 
-385 DILDDAKPVA
+385 KPVA

-472 AFTPVKSDAPAPAA
+472 AFTPVKPDAPAPAV

-568 APVSPT
+568 APVSPA
-574 QRPAPPPAQAPQP
+574 QRPAPAPARPAPPPAQAPQP

-706 GISGSVPSSTS
+706 GTSGSVPSSTS

-767 VIDARIAE
+767 VVDARIAE
-775 ALRQRVND
+775 ALRQMVND

>member
-71 SFQRPAAPARPAQ
+71 SFQRPAAPAGPAQ
-84 PARPAP
+84 PARPPP

-162 PSGEAAF
+162 PSGEAVF
-169 DFSIPEEKPAP
+169 DFGILEEKPAP

-295 AEPVAAVPPAA
+295 A
-306 PAAVKPAEPP
+306 
-316 RPAQPAPKAAP
+316 
-327 FVFDFDDAPVERP
+327 
-340 ASRTAAS
+340 
-347 AVPSGEA
+347 
-354 AFDFGILEEKPARPA
+354 
-369 PASAAAPLD
+369 
-378 GYTPLPR
+378 
-385 DILDDAKPVA
+385 KPVA

-472 AFTPVKSDAPAPAA
+472 AFTPVKPDAPAPAA

-568 APVSPT
+568 APVSPA
-574 QRPAPPPAQAPQP
+574 QRPAPAPARPAPPPAQAPQP

-706 GISGSVPSSTS
+706 GTSGSVPSSTS

-767 VIDARIAE
+767 VVDARIAE
-775 ALRQRVND
+775 ALRQMVND

>member
-71 SFQRPAAPARPAQ
+71 SFQRPAAPAGPAQ

-114 SASLGGTDDAP
+114 SASLGGTDDEP

-162 PSGEAAF
+162 PSEEAVF
-169 DFSIPEEKPAP
+169 DFGIPEEKPAP
-180 APAATPLDGYA
+180 APAAAPLDGYA

-295 AEPVAAVPPAA
+295 A
-306 PAAVKPAEPP
+306 
-316 RPAQPAPKAAP
+316 
-327 FVFDFDDAPVERP
+327 
-340 ASRTAAS
+340 
-347 AVPSGEA
+347 
-354 AFDFGILEEKPARPA
+354 
-369 PASAAAPLD
+369 
-378 GYTPLPR
+378 
-385 DILDDAKPVA
+385 KPVA

-472 AFTPVKSDAPAPAA
+472 AFTPVKPDAPAPAA

-568 APVSPT
+568 APVSPA
-574 QRPAPPPAQAPQP
+574 QRPAPAPARPAPPPAQAPQP

-634 EAEPAPRAPQ
+634 EAEPASRAPQ

-706 GISGSVPSSTS
+706 GTSGSVPSSTS

-767 VIDARIAE
+767 VVDARIAE
-775 ALRQRVND
+775 ALRQMVND

>member
-71 SFQRPAAPARPAQ
+71 SFQRPAAPAGPAQ

-162 PSGEAAF
+162 PSGEAVF
-169 DFSIPEEKPAP
+169 DFGILEEKPAP

-295 AEPVAAVPPAA
+295 A
-306 PAAVKPAEPP
+306 
-316 RPAQPAPKAAP
+316 
-327 FVFDFDDAPVERP
+327 
-340 ASRTAAS
+340 
-347 AVPSGEA
+347 
-354 AFDFGILEEKPARPA
+354 
-369 PASAAAPLD
+369 
-378 GYTPLPR
+378 
-385 DILDDAKPVA
+385 KPVA

-472 AFTPVKSDAPAPAA
+472 AFTPVKPDAPAPAA

-568 APVSPT
+568 APVSPA
-574 QRPAPPPAQAPQP
+574 QRPAPAPARPAPPPAQAPQP
-587 PAAETPLDFDF
+587 PAAETPVDFDF

-706 GISGSVPSSTS
+706 GTSGSVPSSTS

-767 VIDARIAE
+767 VVDARIAE
-775 ALRQRVND
+775 ALRQMVND

-871 HAADYGFILR
+871 HAADYGFMLR

>member
-71 SFQRPAAPARPAQ
+71 SFQRPAAPAGPAQ

-169 DFSIPEEKPAP
+169 DFGIPEEKPAP
-180 APAATPLDGYA
+180 APAAAPLDGYA

-295 AEPVAAVPPAA
+295 A
-306 PAAVKPAEPP
+306 
-316 RPAQPAPKAAP
+316 
-327 FVFDFDDAPVERP
+327 
-340 ASRTAAS
+340 
-347 AVPSGEA
+347 
-354 AFDFGILEEKPARPA
+354 
-369 PASAAAPLD
+369 
-378 GYTPLPR
+378 
-385 DILDDAKPVA
+385 KPVA

-472 AFTPVKSDAPAPAA
+472 AFTPVKPDAPAPAA
-486 APQPAPPKMAAQPAP
+486 APQPAPPKMVAQPAP

-568 APVSPT
+568 APVSPA
-574 QRPAPPPAQAPQP
+574 QRPAPAPARPAPPPAQAPQP

-598 EGAQPFDLFDDVP
+598 EGAQPFDLFDNVP

-634 EAEPAPRAPQ
+634 EAEPASRAPQ

-706 GISGSVPSSTS
+706 GTSGSVPSSTS

-767 VIDARIAE
+767 VVDARIAE
-775 ALRQRVND
+775 ALRQMVND

>member
-151 RPASRTAASAA
+151 HPASRTAASAA
-162 PSGEAAF
+162 PSEEAVF
-169 DFSIPEEKPAP
+169 DFGIPEEKPAP
-180 APAATPLDGYA
+180 APAAAPLDGYA

-295 AEPVAAVPPAA
+295 A
-306 PAAVKPAEPP
+306 
-316 RPAQPAPKAAP
+316 
-327 FVFDFDDAPVERP
+327 
-340 ASRTAAS
+340 
-347 AVPSGEA
+347 
-354 AFDFGILEEKPARPA
+354 
-369 PASAAAPLD
+369 
-378 GYTPLPR
+378 
-385 DILDDAKPVA
+385 KPVA

-428 DAPVERPASRPGQP
+428 DAPVERPASRLGQP

-568 APVSPT
+568 APVSPA
-574 QRPAPPPAQAPQP
+574 QRPAPAPARPAPPPAQAPQP

-634 EAEPAPRAPQ
+634 EAEPASRAPQ

-706 GISGSVPSSTS
+706 GTSGSVPSSTS

-767 VIDARIAE
+767 VVDARIAE
-775 ALRQRVND
+775 ALRQMVND

>member
-71 SFQRPAAPARPAQ
+71 SFQRPAAPAGPAQ

-169 DFSIPEEKPAP
+169 DFGIPEEKPAP
-180 APAATPLDGYA
+180 APAAAPLDGYA

-295 AEPVAAVPPAA
+295 A
-306 PAAVKPAEPP
+306 
-316 RPAQPAPKAAP
+316 
-327 FVFDFDDAPVERP
+327 
-340 ASRTAAS
+340 
-347 AVPSGEA
+347 
-354 AFDFGILEEKPARPA
+354 
-369 PASAAAPLD
+369 
-378 GYTPLPR
+378 
-385 DILDDAKPVA
+385 KPVA

-472 AFTPVKSDAPAPAA
+472 AFTPVKSDAPAPAV

-568 APVSPT
+568 APVSPA
-574 QRPAPPPAQAPQP
+574 QRPAPAPARPAPPPAQAPQP

-767 VIDARIAE
+767 VVDARIAE
-775 ALRQRVND
+775 ALRQMVND
-783 AAAAGVKLKPT
+783 AAATGVKLKPT